1 MVVVGAIV
9 GGCRRPTKDP
19 APVDALAGV
28 DCKAV
33 RVQSEPELMAWDGR
47 AQLDR
52 MRRRGVVAVR
62 YETNGCEVSF
72 ELIPQCVGPKNKY
85 VYAPFKATETRI
97 ARDANEL
104 FAQLPVGAANLSTLL
119 KEKGKRALRT
129 DLKLVG
135 SVGLP
140 PGSTV
145 SEYDL
150 VGPECK
156 RATHIVQALYVGGF
170 AMAAGDS
177 DLVTNATN
185 LFAAPPSAAP
195 GAGGPESVAHEGH
208 PAICDRAEAEGIELG
223 GCSVPLRVA
232 LIPIQSSSG
241 GARSVVSASPTA
253 GGASSPAPTQAAGCT
268 AARSD
273 PSCALLPDGG
283 RPPFDQGAIERV
295 TRLHHTR
302 VRRACWETTPETMK
316 RVTVT
321 VTTRIDTE
329 GRAIHTAGQVTD
341 ADGPAD
347 VASVVARCVANDV
360 RGWQFPEPES
370 EKVLTLP
377 FHLIRQ

>member
-9 GGCRRPTKDP
+9 GSCRPRAKGP

-33 RVQSEPELMAWDGR
+33 RVQPEPELMAWDGR

-52 MRRRGVVAVR
+52 MRRQGVVAVR
-62 YETNGCEVSF
+62 YETNGCEVAF
-72 ELIPQCVGPKNKY
+72 ELIPQCIGPKNKY

-104 FAQLPVGAANLSTLL
+104 FAQLPVGAATLSSLL

-156 RATHIVQALYVGGF
+156 RATHIVRAVYVGGF

-177 DLVTNATN
+177 NLVTNATN
-185 LFAAPPSAAP
+185 LFSTPAAAAP

-223 GCSVPLRVA
+223 GCSAPLRVA
-232 LIPIQSSSG
+232 LIPIQSSSA
-241 GARSVVSASPTA
+241 GARSIVSALTNA
-253 GGASSPAPTQAAGCT
+253 GASTPAPTQAAGCS

-295 TRLHHTR
+295 TRLHQTR

-316 RVTVT
+316 RVTVI

-329 GRAIHTAGQVTD
+329 GRAIHTEGQVTD
-341 ADGPAD
+341 AEGPAD

-360 RGWQFPEPES
+360 RAWQFPEPES